1 MCLCQWNV
9 VMLIYASIL
18 CVYVYVVV
26 DDEEMHVSCV
36 IYIVMHIIYNLYED
50 SFTSVWPFV
59 VFGDSFMCVT
69 LYECDDPL

>member
-1 MCLCQWNV
+1 
-9 VMLIYASIL
+9 MLIYASIL

-50 SFTSVWPFV
+50 SFTSV
-59 VFGDSFMCVT
+59 
-69 LYECDDPL
+69 